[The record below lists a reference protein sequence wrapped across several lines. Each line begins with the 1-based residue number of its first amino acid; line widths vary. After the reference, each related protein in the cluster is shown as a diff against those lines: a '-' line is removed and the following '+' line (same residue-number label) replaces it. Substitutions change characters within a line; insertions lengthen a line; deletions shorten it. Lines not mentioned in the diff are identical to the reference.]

1 MSFGGLAA
9 EAAERSLRKR
19 ALQNSWATS
28 VDDAEDSSSSTA
40 SAASC
45 SLRPEDHA
53 LIQSALRKEHTQR
66 TDEDLRTL
74 GAWLTHVS
82 MAP

>member
-74 GAWLTHVS
+74 GA
-82 MAP
+82 